1 MESCESAYLYG
12 YVPGQ
17 SISIRTAIKKIMG
30 NNEEKSPEKTAL
42 ILAIDDAFIGVVQ
55 ILLNNKFKKDPLS
68 FDDVRTLTSE
78 SVNNKSAIDINNM
91 DKENAVLN
99 SDVIN
104 SCMTD
109 IEVLKAASSII
120 GLLLGSNQLISL

>member
-1 MESCESAYLYG
+1 ME
-12 YVPGQ
+12 
-17 SISIRTAIKKIMG
+17 

-68 FDDVRTLTSE
+68 FDNVRTLTSK